1 MNASR
6 TTPTTGTAAGGSST
20 ESLRAYGGEDGDSR
34 VARRRATLVDAA
46 LELLGASDGGSV
58 TVRGVC
64 REAGL
69 TTRYFYESFDSIE
82 ALVGATFD
90 EVTAEISADALQAF
104 AAADEVEDRVT
115 GAIAAI
121 VRIIDEDRR
130 KGRLLFS
137 QALLS
142 PTIAAKRMESTELFA
157 ALTLQSA
164 SGVLEVRSAQHALA
178 AAHFQVGGL
187 ARVLAAWLDGHL
199 DIDRDGVVDVAVG
212 LMMAIADGVDRFG
225 G

>member
-1 MNASR
+1 MASTSGETSLTR
-6 TTPTTGTAAGGSST
+6 TADVSGG
-20 ESLRAYGGEDGDSR
+20 ENLRAYGGEDGGIR
-34 VARRRATLVDAA
+34 VARRRATLIDAA
-46 LELLGASDGGSV
+46 LELLGASDGGSI

-90 EVTAEISADALQAF
+90 EVIGEISDLGVAAFDAGG
-104 AAADEVEDRVT
+104 DVEAKVRGAV
-115 GAIAAI
+115 GAIVA
-121 VRIIDEDRR
+121 VIDDDRR

-142 PTIAAKRMESTELFA
+142 PTIAHKRMESTEIFA

-164 SGVLEVRSAQHALA
+164 SGVISVKSRQRGMA

-187 ARVLAAWLDGHL
+187 ARVLAAWLEGHL
-199 DIDRDGVVDVAVG
+199 DLDRDGVVDVSVG
-212 LMMAIADGVDRFG
+212 LMMALADGVARFE
-225 G
+225 

>member
-1 MNASR
+1 MAS
-6 TTPTTGTAAGGSST
+6 TTGETQTSSPSGGD
-20 ESLRAYGGEDGDSR
+20 SLRAYGGEEGDIR
-34 VARRRATLVDAA
+34 VARRRATLIDAV

-82 ALVGATFD
+82 TLVGATFD
-90 EVTAEISADALQAF
+90 EVIAEISDDALTAF
-104 AAADEVEDRVT
+104 ADGEDVESKVT

-137 QALLS
+137 QSLLS
-142 PTIAAKRMESTELFA
+142 PTIAAKRMESTALFA
-157 ALTLQSA
+157 GLTLRSA
-164 SGVLEVRSAQHALA
+164 AGVLELRSHPKALA
-178 AAHFQVGGL
+178 AANFQVGGL
-187 ARVLAAWLDGHL
+187 ARLLAAWLDGHL
-199 DIDRDGVVDVAVG
+199 DLDREGVVEVSVG
-212 LMMAIADGVDRFG
+212 LMMALADGADRFG
-225 G
+225 S

>member
-1 MNASR
+1 MAGASGDTR
-6 TTPTTGTAAGGSST
+6 AGGSAGDG
-20 ESLRAYGGEDGDSR
+20 LRAYGGEDGDIR

-82 ALVGATFD
+82 ALVSATFD
-90 EVTAEISADALQAF
+90 EVIAEISEDALVAF
-104 AAADEVEDRVT
+104 ADGDDVEAKVT
-115 GAIAAI
+115 GAIRAI
-121 VRIIDEDRR
+121 VGVIDEDRR

-137 QALLS
+137 QSLLS
-142 PTIAAKRMESTELFA
+142 PTIAAKRTESTDLFA
-157 ALTLQSA
+157 GLTLQTA
-164 SGVLEVRSAQHALA
+164 SGVIDVQNRPNALA
-178 AAHFQVGGL
+178 AANFQVGGL

-199 DIDRDGVVDVAVG
+199 ELDRDGVVEVSVG
-212 LMMAIADGVDRFG
+212 LMMALADGVARFDV
-225 G
+225 

>member
-1 MNASR
+1 MASTSEAR
-6 TTPTTGTAAGGSST
+6 STGSSST
-20 ESLRAYGGEDGDSR
+20 GGRLRAYGGEDGGSR

-82 ALVGATFD
+82 ALVSATFD
-90 EVTAEISADALQAF
+90 EVIAEISEDALAAF
-104 AAADEVEDRVT
+104 GAGDGVEGKVA
-115 GAIAAI
+115 GAIATI

-137 QALLS
+137 QSLLS
-142 PTIAAKRMESTELFA
+142 PTIAAKRMESTALFA
-157 ALTLQSA
+157 GLTLQSA
-164 SGVLEVRSAQHALA
+164 SGVLEVRSHPKALA

-187 ARVLAAWLDGHL
+187 AHLLAAWLDGHL
-199 DIDRDGVVDVAVG
+199 DLERDGVVEVSVG
-212 LMMAIADGVDRFG
+212 LMMAIADGVERFG
-225 G
+225 A